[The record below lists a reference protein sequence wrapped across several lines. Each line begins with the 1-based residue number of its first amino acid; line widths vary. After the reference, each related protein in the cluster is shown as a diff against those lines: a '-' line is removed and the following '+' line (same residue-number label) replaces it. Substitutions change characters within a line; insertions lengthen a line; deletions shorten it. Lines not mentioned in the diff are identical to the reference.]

1 MLLAGESNHANYTQ
15 RFRCLCLQML
25 KQIKAIMYR
34 VMSLPTFMVIDN
46 TMEEME
52 ADKGYTALVLQTE

>member
-1 MLLAGESNHANYTQ
+1 
-15 RFRCLCLQML
+15 
-25 KQIKAIMYR
+25 
-34 VMSLPTFMVIDN
+34 MSLPTFMVIDN